1 MMCVNVCIIIMRFRL
16 GCVSRVLGKE
26 MGPNVRGILV
36 DALIDIFINLLIII
50 ISIF

>member
-1 MMCVNVCIIIMRFRL
+1 M

>member
-1 MMCVNVCIIIMRFRL
+1 M

-26 MGPNVRGILV
+26 MDRNARGILV